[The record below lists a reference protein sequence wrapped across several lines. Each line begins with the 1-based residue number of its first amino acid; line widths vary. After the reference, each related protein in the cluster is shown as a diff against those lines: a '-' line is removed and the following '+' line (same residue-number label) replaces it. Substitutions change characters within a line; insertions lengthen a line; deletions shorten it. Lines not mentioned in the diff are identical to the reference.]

1 MSVSIIDSIKQI
13 LDNNTYPAE
22 LEFSLEQLASK
33 TIILYGAGNGMDS
46 LYMFVLNKLNI
57 KPAVVLDNKF
67 LEENKTNGI
76 VHSCLKNYNP
86 DREILENALV
96 IITLGNVAVRNEV
109 RNDLVCKGFRNI
121 IFSTDIYE
129 FLRHNPISETPI
141 PFDFY
146 KQNRAD
152 IIRAFEIF
160 DESKSQIIFQKV
172 LFTHLFRRYV
182 EVPCETQEKQYFPTD
197 LFEPCVYTR
206 SIICG
211 AYNGDTSLEMIKHCK
226 KIEAMLCLEP
236 DPRNFEDLKKNTL
249 SVKNDIDNLIL
260 LPLAVHEKNIQLNFE
275 ADNGLSSVITPNGN
289 LLVQCIAIDS
299 SFPDFAPTFISMD
312 IEGAELSALKGMRE
326 TIKHNMPKLA
336 ISIYHSPEHLWEIV
350 LFLHELVPEY
360 KFYLRNYTSYSF
372 ETVLYAK

>member
-1 MSVSIIDSIKQI
+1 
-13 LDNNTYPAE
+13 
-22 LEFSLEQLASK
+22 
-33 TIILYGAGNGMDS
+33 
-46 LYMFVLNKLNI
+46 
-57 KPAVVLDNKF
+57 
-67 LEENKTNGI
+67 
-76 VHSCLKNYNP
+76 
-86 DREILENALV
+86 
-96 IITLGNVAVRNEV
+96 
-109 RNDLVCKGFRNI
+109 
-121 IFSTDIYE
+121 
-129 FLRHNPISETPI
+129 
-141 PFDFY
+141 
-146 KQNRAD
+146 
-152 IIRAFEIF
+152 
-160 DESKSQIIFQKV
+160 
-172 LFTHLFRRYV
+172 
-182 EVPCETQEKQYFPTD
+182 
-197 LFEPCVYTR
+197 
-206 SIICG
+206 
-211 AYNGDTSLEMIKHCK
+211 
-226 KIEAMLCLEP
+226 MLCLEP

-336 ISIYHSPEHLWEIV
+336 ISVYHSPEHLWEIV